1 MMSIFPV
8 IESVLDASGGF
19 FCVVD
24 AKGVILDIN
33 ETFALLLVGK
43 GRGAAIG
50 LRASDIIQGSAE
62 LKSFFVDIQEG
73 NKALKIPGEHIQP
86 VHRNAEKPIWIKF
99 DLSRMELKDH
109 GPCIFLAGIDVTG
122 IVLDCQSAEQKARE
136 RNNFLVRMGH
146 ELRTPLNT
154 VLGYAQLLAGIDDLS
169 PVARGYV
176 STILTH
182 ENNLLHLLNDVLE
195 YSKFEAGQT
204 APMFSE
210 VDVKKLIQDVTN
222 SYIDQFTDKMLSLTV
237 EYRTEVPDALLVD
250 SVKVTQVISNL
261 LSNALRYTRKGGVT
275 VTVSFDRLMTI
286 DVEDTGIGIPKGD
299 REGIFEIFSR
309 GPDGEEHLDGS
320 GIGLVVARIFARML
334 HGEVE
339 LVHSDSERGSLFRFT
354 FEAKPVVSTRKH
366 IQQITDYTAIQGLSR
381 PCRVLLVDDV
391 DINLAMLEIFLAPA
405 GFDVSIASNGNEAVS
420 NFKQFKPDIVF
431 MDLIMPEKDGF
442 EATREIKSIN
452 PDVPV
457 IALTASIVDSV
468 KEHALQ
474 AGVNDFMYKPF
485 IPERFFEIIS
495 EHTGLVY
502 KMA

>member
-1 MMSIFPV
+1 MSSFPV
-8 IESVLDASGGF
+8 IQSVLDSSGGY

-33 ETFALLLVGK
+33 EAFALLLLGK

-50 LRASDIIQGSAE
+50 LKARDIIKGSAE
-62 LKSFFVDIQEG
+62 LKSLFVDIQEG
-73 NKALKIPGEHIQP
+73 NSSVQIPGQHIQP
-86 VHRNAEKPIWIKF
+86 VHRNAERPMWIKF
-99 DLSRMELKDH
+99 DLSRTELQDH
-109 GPCIFLAGIDVTG
+109 GSCVFLAGVDVTG

-154 VLGYAQLLAGIDDLS
+154 VLGYAQLLAGLDDLP
-169 PVARGYV
+169 PVASGYV
-176 STILTH
+176 STIMTH
-182 ENNLLHLLNDVLE
+182 ENNLLHLLNNVLE
-195 YSKFEAGQT
+195 YSKFEVGQT
-204 APMFSE
+204 APMYSE

-222 SYIDQFTDKMLSLTV
+222 SFIDQFTDKMLSLTV
-237 EYRTEVPDALLVD
+237 DYRTEVPDALLVD

-261 LSNALRYTRKGGVT
+261 LSNALKYTRKGGAT
-275 VTVSFDRLMTI
+275 VTVSYDRMLTI
-286 DVEDTGIGIPKGD
+286 DVEDTGIGIPDGD
-299 REGIFEIFSR
+299 RDGIFEVFSR
-309 GPDGEEHLDGS
+309 GMDGEERLDGS

-334 HGEVE
+334 HGDVE
-339 LVHSDSERGSLFRFT
+339 LVYSDSGKGSLLRFT
-354 FEAKPVVSTRKH
+354 FEAKPVTATKKH
-366 IQQITDYTAIQGLSR
+366 VQQITDYTSIQGLSR

-420 NFKQFKPDIVF
+420 IFKQFKPDIVF

-442 EATREIKSIN
+442 EATREIKSIS
-452 PDVPV
+452 PDTPV

-502 KMA
+502 RMA